1 MARCTAS
8 GMLVAVQPPTP
19 HDALVKAI
27 FSDPEHAAG
36 ELRHLLDPAF
46 AARVV
51 WSSLR
56 LVSGSYV
63 DDTLRG
69 RHTDLLF
76 SANVLRDDE
85 RETVEVLL
93 YLLFEHQSTDDPLMP
108 FRLLLYIVRVWEKLV
123 RETPSLRRLPAILPI
138 VLHHSE
144 RGWVSPTTLH
154 GIVDLDAAAMAVVG
168 KHIPQLEMMLD
179 DLGAQSDDS
188 LRSRAISALG
198 RLALFCLRHAR
209 EPQVL
214 LEQLRRWVDLIREVQ
229 TAPGGSEALVL
240 IWRYIMITSGQATP
254 EAMVARLLDVVGSE
268 HTEEIMTA
276 GEQLIERGMKA
287 GLEKGR
293 KEGQEQSLLK
303 LLRARFGAL
312 SEAAAARIHAAD
324 STRLDAW
331 FDRALTAA
339 TVDDVL
345 DGV

>member
-1 MARCTAS
+1 
-8 GMLVAVQPPTP
+8 MLVAVQPPTP
-19 HDALVKAI
+19 HDALVRAI

-51 WSSLR
+51 WSGLR

-76 SANVLRDDE
+76 SARVLDGGAGG
-85 RETVEVLL
+85 ETVEALV

-108 FRLLLYIVRVWEKLV
+108 FRLLLYIVRVWEKVV
-123 RETPSLRRLPAILPI
+123 RETPSIRRLPAILPI

-144 RGWVSPTTLH
+144 RGWGSPTTLH
-154 GIVDLDAAAMAVVG
+154 GIIDLDATAMALAG
-168 KHIPQLEMMLD
+168 KHLPQFEMMLD
-179 DLGAQSDDS
+179 DLSAQSDDS
-188 LRSRAISALG
+188 LRARAISALG

-214 LEQLRRWVDLIREVQ
+214 LEQLRRWLDLIREIQ
-229 TAPGGSEALVL
+229 ATPGGSDALVL
-240 IWRYIMITSGQATP
+240 IWRYVMVTNGQATP
-254 EAMVARLLDVVGSE
+254 EAVVAHLLDVVGVE
-268 HTEEIMTA
+268 HKEEIMTA
-276 GEQLIERGMKA
+276 GEQLIERGVKT
-287 GLEKGR
+287 
-293 KEGQEQSLLK
+293 GQERSLLK

-312 SEAAAARIHAAD
+312 PDVAAARIHAAD

-331 FDRALTAA
+331 LDRVLTAA
-339 TVDDVL
+339 TLDDVL
-345 DGV
+345 DGA

>member
-1 MARCTAS
+1 MARSPPS

-19 HDALVKAI
+19 HDALVRAI
-27 FSDPEHAAG
+27 FSNPEHAAG

-63 DDTLRG
+63 DDALRG

-76 SANVLRDDE
+76 SAHFLSENARG
-85 RETVEVLL
+85 ETVEVLI

-123 RETPSLRRLPAILPI
+123 RETPTLRRLPAILPL

-154 GIVDLDAAAMAVVG
+154 GIIDLDATAMAAVG
-168 KHIPQLEMMLD
+168 KHLPQFEMMLD
-179 DLGAQSDDS
+179 DLSAQTDDS
-188 LRSRAISALG
+188 LRARAISALG

-214 LEQLRRWVDLIREVQ
+214 LEQLGRWLDLIREIQAV
-229 TAPGGSEALVL
+229 PGGTDALVL
-240 IWRYIMITSGQATP
+240 IWRYILVTNGQATP
-254 EAMVARLLDVVGSE
+254 EAVVAQLLGVVGVE
-268 HTEEIMTA
+268 HTEAIMTA
-276 GEQLIERGMKA
+276 GEQLIERGRKA
-287 GLEKGR
+287 E
-293 KEGQEQSLLK
+293 QERSVLK

-312 SEAAAARIHAAD
+312 SDAAAARIHAAD
-324 STRLDAW
+324 STRLDTW
-331 FDRALTAA
+331 FDRALTA
-339 TVDDVL
+339 TTLDDVL

>member
-1 MARCTAS
+1 MARCLAS
-8 GMLVAVQPPTP
+8 GMLAAVQPPTP
-19 HDALVKAI
+19 HDTLVKAI
-27 FSDPEHAAG
+27 FADPEHAAG

-56 LVSGSYV
+56 LVSGSFV

-76 SANVLRDDE
+76 SARILTDNAGG
-85 RETVEVLL
+85 ETVEVLV

-108 FRLLLYIVRVWEKLV
+108 FRLLLYIVRVWEKIV
-123 RETPSLRRLPAILPI
+123 RETPSLRRLPAILPM

-154 GIVDLDAAAMAVVG
+154 GILDLDAKAMAVVG
-168 KHIPQLEMMLD
+168 KHLPQFEMMLD

-188 LRSRAISALG
+188 LRSRAVSAIG

-214 LEQLRRWVDLIREVQ
+214 LEQLRRWVDLIREIQ
-229 TAPGGSEALVL
+229 AAPGGSEALVL
-240 IWRYIMITSGQATP
+240 IWRYILVTNGQASP
-254 EAMVARLLDVVGSE
+254 EAVVAQLLDVVGVE
-268 HTEEIMTA
+268 HSEEIMTA
-276 GEQLIERGMKA
+276 GEQLIERGMKV
-287 GLEKGR
+287 
-293 KEGQEQSLLK
+293 GQEKILLK

-312 SEAAAARIHAAD
+312 PDAAAARIHAAD
-324 STRLDAW
+324 SARLDAW
-331 FDRALTAA
+331 ADRVLTAA
-339 TVDDVL
+339 TLDDVL

>member
-1 MARCTAS
+1 MARSLAS
-8 GMLVAVQPPTP
+8 GMLVAVQSPTP

-56 LVSGSYV
+56 LVAGSFV

-76 SANVLRDDE
+76 SARVPVDNAE
-85 RETVEVLL
+85 GETVEVLL

-108 FRLLLYIVRVWEKLV
+108 FRLLLYIVRIWEKIV
-123 RETPSLRRLPAILPI
+123 RETPSLRRLPAILPM

-154 GIVDLDAAAMAVVG
+154 GIIDLDAKAMAVVG
-168 KHIPQLEMMLD
+168 KHVPQLAMMLD
-179 DLGAQSDDS
+179 DLSDQSDDS
-188 LRSRAISALG
+188 LRSRAASALG
-198 RLALFCLRHAR
+198 RLCLFCLRHAR

-214 LEQLRRWVDLIREVQ
+214 LEQLRRWLDLIREIQ
-229 TAPGGSEALVL
+229 AAPGGSDALVL
-240 IWRYIMITSGQATP
+240 IWRYIMITNGQATP
-254 EAMVARLLDVVGSE
+254 EAVVAKLLDVVGVE

-276 GEQLIERGMKA
+276 GEQLIERGMKV
-287 GLEKGR
+287 
-293 KEGQEQSLLK
+293 GQEKSLLK
-303 LLRARFGAL
+303 LLRSRFGAL
-312 SEAAAARIHAAD
+312 PDATAAQIHLAD
-324 STRLDAW
+324 SARLDAW

-339 TVDDVL
+339 TLDDVF

>member
-1 MARCTAS
+1 
-8 GMLVAVQPPTP
+8 MLVAVQPPTP

-46 AARVV
+46 AARIV

-63 DDTLRG
+63 DDSLRG

-76 SANVLRDDE
+76 SARCLTAGNE
-85 RETVEVLL
+85 GETVEVLL

-108 FRLLLYIVRVWEKLV
+108 FRLLLYIVRVWEKIV
-123 RETPSLRRLPAILPI
+123 RETPTVRQLPAILPI

-144 RGWVSPTTLH
+144 RGWMSPTTLH
-154 GIVDLDAAAMAVVG
+154 GILDLDARAMAVVG
-168 KHIPQLEMMLD
+168 KHLPQFEMMLD
-179 DLGAQSDDS
+179 DLGTQTDES
-188 LRSRAISALG
+188 LRARAISALG

-214 LEQLRRWVDLIREVQ
+214 LEQLRRWLDLIREIQ
-229 TAPGGSEALVL
+229 AAPGGSEALVL
-240 IWRYIMITSGQATP
+240 IWRYILITNGQAPP
-254 EAMVARLLDVVGSE
+254 EAVVAQLLDVVGVE

-276 GEQLIERGMKA
+276 GEQLIERGRKD
-287 GLEKGR
+287 GLEKGLR
-293 KEGQEQSLLK
+293 AGQEQILLK

-312 SEAAAARIHAAD
+312 PDAAAARIHAAD
-324 STRLDAW
+324 SARLDAW
-331 FDRALTAA
+331 ADRVLTAA
-339 TVDDVL
+339 TLDDVL
-345 DGV
+345 DGA